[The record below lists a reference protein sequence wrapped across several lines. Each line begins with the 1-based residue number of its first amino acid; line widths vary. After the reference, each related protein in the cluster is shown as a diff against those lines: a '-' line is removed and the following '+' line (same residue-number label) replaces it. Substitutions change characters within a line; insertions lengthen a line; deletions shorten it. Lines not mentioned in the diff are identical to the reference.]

1 MNPLKRE
8 TSPFSARD
16 SFKGYLYQCRYAL
29 WESLKKIR
37 DDEEF
42 KVSIETLDDV
52 VFHQGESEEVLQTKH
67 SINSSANLTDAS
79 SDLWKTIRIWCE
91 GITSGEFDSDT
102 TFFLITTEKVS
113 KGSTAYYIK
122 KREITTAISRLINT
136 ATTSTNLT
144 NQKAYEAFKNISLK
158 QKEMLFNNVF
168 IVDSSPLIS
177 DVGSEMMKTIRYATK
192 RKHLKPLFNRLE
204 GWWFTRV
211 LEHLTK
217 SNDSI
222 PSMEI
227 DAEIDLLRE
236 QFKDDNLPIDRDI
249 LKVTVDKAAYADRNF
264 VKQLEIIESSNDR
277 IFLAVKH
284 YYRAFEHRTRWT
296 TEDLFIPDEL
306 EQYEDIL
313 IDEWKTGFDRMKQ
326 KLGKKA
332 AEETKKEAARTLYH
346 WIETNKNE
354 PIRPGV
360 THPSIYKGSYHMLSD
375 KGSVGWHPDF
385 ETKLKKLFV

>member
-1 MNPLKRE
+1 MNHLESKL
-8 TSPFSARD
+8 SPFSARD

-29 WESLKKIR
+29 WESLKKMK

-42 KVSIETLDDV
+42 NVSIETLDDV
-52 VFHQGESEEVLQTKH
+52 VFHQGDSEEVLQTKH
-67 SINSSANLTDAS
+67 SINNTANLTDAS

-122 KREITTAISRLINT
+122 KREINTVISRLTNT
-136 ATTSTNLT
+136 AATSTNLT

-158 QKEMLFNNVF
+158 EKEMLFNRVF

-177 DVGSEMMKTIRYATK
+177 DIGSEMMKTIRYATK
-192 RKHLKPLFNRLE
+192 RKYLEPLFNRLE

-217 SNDSI
+217 TNDSI
-222 PSMEI
+222 PSKEI
-227 DAEIDLLRE
+227 DAEIDVLRE

-249 LKVTVDKAAYADRNF
+249 LNFTINKSAYADRNF
-264 VKQLEIIESSNDR
+264 VKQLEIIESSNER

-284 YYRAFEHRTRWT
+284 YYRAFEHRTRWAT
-296 TEDLFIPDEL
+296 DDLFIPDEL
-306 EQYEDIL
+306 DQYEDIL
-313 IDEWKTGFDRMKQ
+313 VDEWKTGFDRMKE
-326 KLGKKA
+326 KLGKTA
-332 AEETKKEAARTLYH
+332 AEEMKKECARTLYH
-346 WIETNKNE
+346 WIETHVNE

-360 THPSIYKGSYHMLSD
+360 THPSICKGSYHMLSD
-375 KGSVGWHPDF
+375 KGLVGWHPDF